1 MEWAEPP
8 PTAYKASSW
17 QCSGWEKYCTCFKHP
32 NMWKRLILWPCPW
45 CVDVCHKNDTLSQMS
60 GRAWCHGKARHRMA
74 KYGTAMAWH
83 SMAALPTNTNT
94 ILPPAQTSLTR
105 LHSLFQFSSRFFVP
119 CIANLDEL
127 RNDMCLIVLR
137 VSSGFLL
144 LSSQRSAKITSKW
157 PRLPSS
163 KLEPRFR
170 RRYGQSE
177 QWLSCVAGRPGL
189 WLWRSQWCT
198 YSLETRTMKHC

>member
-1 MEWAEPP
+1 MTPCPKCLAGLGAMARQGIELQSIVLQWHGIAWQPFP
-8 PTAYKASSW
+8 PTPTPSFHQHRPASQDYIS
-17 QCSGWEKYCTCFKHP
+17 CF
-32 NMWKRLILWPCPW
+32 NILF
-45 CVDVCHKNDTLSQMS
+45 
-60 GRAWCHGKARHRMA
+60 A
-74 KYGTAMAWH
+74 
-83 SMAALPTNTNT
+83 
-94 ILPPAQTSLTR
+94 
-105 LHSLFQFSSRFFVP
+105 FFVP
-119 CIANLDEL
+119 CIANQDEL
-127 RNDMCLIVLR
+127 RNDMCLSVLR

-198 YSLETRTMKHC
+198 YSLETRTMKRC